1 MVRLEFL
8 DKSGWPDEFAK
19 KSPNIAQKIAQP
31 SQKSP
36 QIAKIAQPSQ
46 KSPQIAKLAQPSQ
59 KSPKIAKIV
68 KIAKIAQNRKN
79 RPKNRPTVR
88 FCQNECVTLTMEK

>member
-46 KSPQIAKLAQPSQ
+46 KSP
-59 KSPKIAKIV
+59 KIAKIV